1 MFVRRLVSGVRS
13 SCDAS
18 ETSCRCARAESSS
31 APSIVLNV
39 AASRES
45 SSVPDASI
53 RRERSRVSDTSSAV
67 LVSRWTGAST
77 AFATTQPE
85 RGRERDPDGGDQ
97 EQEHSDPVER
107 GVDLLERPRD
117 LEREPRVVDRERVD
131 AEMRAGDARIGEE
144 RSMVAGR
151 RLRAPAR

>member
-13 SCDAS
+13 SCEAS

-39 AASRES
+39 AARRES

-67 LVSRWTGAST
+67 RVSRWTGAST
-77 AFATTQPE
+77 ALDDDEPE
-85 RGRERDPDGGDQ
+85 RGRERDADGGDQ
-97 EQEHSDPVER
+97 EQE
-107 GVDLLERPRD
+107 
-117 LEREPRVVDRERVD
+117 
-131 AEMRAGDARIGEE
+131 AR
-144 RSMVAGR
+144 
-151 RLRAPAR
+151 

>member
-1 MFVRRLVSGVRS
+1 MRS
-13 SCDAS
+13 VGDELPLRA
-18 ETSCRCARAESSS
+18 CRVLS

-67 LVSRWTGAST
+67 LVRRWTGAST
-77 AFATTQPE
+77 AFDTIRPSAA
-85 RGRERDPDGGDQ
+85 GKRDPDGCDQ

-107 GVDLLERPRD
+107 SVDLLERPRD
-117 LEREPRVVDRERVD
+117 LEREPGLSTGSV
-131 AEMRAGDARIGEE
+131 
-144 RSMVAGR
+144 
-151 RLRAPAR
+151 